1 MTKFKHENTYAKTF
15 KNAIRG
21 IFIVVKTEKNI
32 KVHLCA
38 GLLVL
43 ILANLFKFSLLCISL
58 LLLTISSVIVT
69 EMINTAIEY
78 TLDAVYKNKYSKIVG
93 MAKDISAGA
102 VFITTIISVFIGI
115 LVFSYNFIN

>member
-38 GLLVL
+38 GLVVL

-115 LVFSYNFIN
+115 FVFSYNFIN

>member
-1 MTKFKHENTYAKTF
+1 
-15 KNAIRG
+15 
-21 IFIVVKTEKNI
+21 
-32 KVHLCA
+32 
-38 GLLVL
+38 
-43 ILANLFKFSLLCISL
+43 
-58 LLLTISSVIVT
+58 
-69 EMINTAIEY
+69 MINTAIEY